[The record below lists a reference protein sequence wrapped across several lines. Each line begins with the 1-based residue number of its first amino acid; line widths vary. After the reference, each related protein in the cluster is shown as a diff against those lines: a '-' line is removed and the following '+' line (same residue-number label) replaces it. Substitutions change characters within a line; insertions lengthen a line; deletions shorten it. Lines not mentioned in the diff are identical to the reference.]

1 MTNVKFFLDHRG
13 KNPVGDF
20 LDENKEIKIKASI
33 IIKNII
39 EFGLISAIP
48 HIKKLSGFPLWE
60 IRIMGKDSSRIL
72 YANKIKDEIILLH
85 AFKKKTNKTPTKE
98 INTALNHL
106 RQLSWHLYPIRYNYS
121 MKLLTFDQYFTNSLK
136 DPEFKNLWE
145 KSEPKYQLS
154 RQIIKK
160 RLAKKMSQQ
169 ELAKKSGTTQAVIS
183 RLENSTFNPSLELL
197 ERISFGL
204 GSKLNVQI

>member
-1 MTNVKFFLDHRG
+1 
-13 KNPVGDF
+13 
-20 LDENKEIKIKASI
+20 
-33 IIKNII
+33 
-39 EFGLISAIP
+39 
-48 HIKKLSGFPLWE
+48 
-60 IRIMGKDSSRIL
+60 
-72 YANKIKDEIILLH
+72 
-85 AFKKKTNKTPTKE
+85 
-98 INTALNHL
+98 
-106 RQLSWHLYPIRYNYS
+106 